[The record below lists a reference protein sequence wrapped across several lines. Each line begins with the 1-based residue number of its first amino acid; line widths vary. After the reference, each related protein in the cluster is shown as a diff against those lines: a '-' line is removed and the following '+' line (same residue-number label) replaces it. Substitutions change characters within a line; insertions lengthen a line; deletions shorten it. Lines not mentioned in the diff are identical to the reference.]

1 MEAFKDEF
9 MFAVKA
15 WKTRKPVAKSASRQS
30 SVQPGGSERDDS
42 NVIRLDSLTSAKSN
56 GFNQN

>member
-1 MEAFKDEF
+1 MEALKEEF

-15 WKTRKPVAKSASRQS
+15 WEIRKPVAKSASRQS
-30 SVQPGGSERDDS
+30 SVQPGGSEKDKRDI
-42 NVIRLDSLTSAKSN
+42 IRLDSLTSAKSN